1 MKRIKKNGLNE
12 RVPVRENND
21 ELAKLSILFN
31 EMMDEVETSFTQQKQ
46 FVEDASHELRTPLTI
61 IQGHLSM
68 LNRWGKM
75 IQHYWINLFNPV

>member
-21 ELAKLSILFN
+21 ELAKLSFLFN

-75 IQHYWINLFNPV
+75 IQQF